1 MALGEEILLYRTED
15 ADNLVRFARKHN
27 CSASKRV
34 LTSIHTEMNLKGTIR
49 TFLNYTEEGQ
59 NKGDISVSPDE
70 KNLFIEATEEMH
82 HRKRILEEFFAHHH
96 KGDRID
102 EGPEWE
108 RLQKITASEDQPQ
121 TSLSADDEA
130 FLRDRYQVLILLQ
143 ENGLVETGDGGMY
156 LQGSVEP
163 EEAVTQYPADLLLEP
178 ESEDLVAHGLTR
190 LITTYSET
198 AYPVTLGPE
207 LVLMIELEELEEF
220 CHTCEVDEDSL
231 ARALMNLALKKMI
244 VDKIILFLR
253 EKKKTTRE
261 EVLAQMRDFDLVIPD
276 TVDHFSFHLHT
287 SFIDE
292 VLDDLRK
299 IRTIQGKDTRIRY
312 TGES

>member
-34 LTSIHTEMNLKGTIR
+34 LTSIHTEMNLKGTLR
-49 TFLNYTEEGQ
+49 TFLNFSEEGQ
-59 NKGDISVSPDE
+59 NRGDISVPPE
-70 KNLFIEATEEMH
+70 VKNLFSEAAEEMQ
-82 HRKRILEEFFAHHH
+82 HRKKILEEFFTHHH

-121 TSLSADDEA
+121 TSLSAEDEA
-130 FLRDRYQVLILLQ
+130 FLRDRYLLLVLLQ
-143 ENGLVETGDGGMY
+143 ENGLVETRDGGMY
-156 LQGSVEP
+156 LQGSVDP
-163 EEAVTQYPADLLLEP
+163 DEAVTQYPADLLLEP
-178 ESEDLVAHGLTR
+178 ESEDLATHGLTR

-207 LVLMIELEELEEF
+207 SVLMIELEELEGF
-220 CHTCEVDEDSL
+220 FRSCEVDEDSL
-231 ARALMNLALKKMI
+231 ARALMNLALKKMM

-253 EKKKTTRE
+253 EKKKTTRD
-261 EVLAQMRDFDLVIPD
+261 EVLAQMRDFDLAIPD

-292 VLDDLRK
+292 LLDDLRK
-299 IRTIQGKDTRIRY
+299 IRTIQGKDTKIRY